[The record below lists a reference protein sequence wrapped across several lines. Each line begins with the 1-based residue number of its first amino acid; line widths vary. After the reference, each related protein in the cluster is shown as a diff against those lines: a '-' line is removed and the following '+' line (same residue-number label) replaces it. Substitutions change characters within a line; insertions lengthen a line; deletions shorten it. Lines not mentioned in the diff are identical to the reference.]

1 MAEQVQAVLD
11 SMVPPLKDL
20 MDRQIF
26 SPTEV
31 HAIVERRRESEYLL
45 RRRVARK
52 ADFLRYIEAEELLE
66 ELRKLR
72 TQQKERDHRRS
83 VNNNNN
89 EEEEDDNEA
98 KEKNTKIKRQQ
109 EKHIGDVHILQLIHL
124 LFARAI
130 RKFRSDLSLHLLHVD
145 ACKRHLSWTKLSRVY
160 AEALQIFP
168 SQEGLWIEAASYEFF
183 DGPRKSIRN
192 ARILMQRGVR
202 KLARTSQNLW
212 VEYFSLE
219 LHYAQ
224 TLRGRRQ
231 ILLHGGR
238 DGDGTGG
245 DQGSESEQKDENHNA
260 EVSDYKIAT
269 IVYKNAIQ
277 SIPDSIEFRLRFLD
291 TCRKF
296 PDTQALMNMIQEQV
310 QRDFGSQKPD
320 AWIARAIYQAE
331 QTETVMVP
339 KDKAIPDDP
348 EEPHETKSKRPTKK
362 ARTKD
367 RVVAVLEEGMEAI
380 DTYEMKLHAF
390 RFAMRYTFEQEELG
404 NRDSVKQSQEL
415 ADSIIKACS
424 GQTVSPDL
432 ALEQVEYYL
441 AQGDTKQ
448 AMDVLETFCSKSEG
462 GAPSTLWIRWASLFD
477 QKNHS
482 KAKHV
487 LNRAIG
493 QIPLGKSDHMIVLL
507 QYFGCL
513 LKEKTSDKAT
523 LNDTFQ
529 RILLLAPTA
538 WEVNIEDV
546 SEYWFGIRCLA
557 QAYLEYLKLATSH
570 QQQESLG
577 PKVARKVYESVL
589 FQATIKLSTEDNFN
603 FGYLQTFVDEVL
615 QLEEVSTKR
624 TELCRVYDQAIH
636 IFRGTF
642 LEKHYRQCRND
653 GAIYS
658 VKQ

>member
-11 SMVPPLKDL
+11 SMVAPLKDL
-20 MDRQIF
+20 MDREIF
-26 SPTEV
+26 SPTEIQ
-31 HAIVERRRESEYLL
+31 AIVQRRRESEYLL

-72 TQQKERDHRRS
+72 TQQKQRDHRQS
-83 VNNNNN
+83 VKYNYN
-89 EEEEDDNEA
+89 EQDDDEDENGKA
-98 KEKNTKIKRQQ
+98 KIKKQE

-145 ACKRHLSWTKLSRVY
+145 TCKRHLSWTKLSKVY

-168 SQEGLWIEAASYEFF
+168 SQEGLWIEAASHEFF

-202 KLARTSQNLW
+202 KLARTSHNLW

-238 DGDGTGG
+238 GG
-245 DQGSESEQKDENHNA
+245 DDKEAETDPKEEKDDT

-296 PDTQALMNMIQEQV
+296 PDTQPLMNMIQEQI
-310 QRDFGSQKPD
+310 QRDFGSQRPD
-320 AWIARAIYQAE
+320 AWIARAVYEAE
-331 QTETVMVP
+331 RTEPVVAQRE
-339 KDKAIPDDP
+339 KAICDDD
-348 EEPHETKSKRPTKK
+348 EGVVGNKSKRPTKK

-415 ADSIIKACS
+415 ADSIIKACL

-432 ALEQVEYYL
+432 AMEQVEYYL
-441 AQGDTKQ
+441 AQGDTNQ
-448 AMDVLETFCSKSEG
+448 AMSVLKTFCADSKGE
-462 GAPSTLWIRWASLFD
+462 APSSLWIRWASLFEEKD
-477 QKNHS
+477 HS

-487 LNRAIG
+487 LKRALG
-493 QIPLGKSDHMIVLL
+493 QIPLGKSDHIIVLL

-513 LKEKTSDKAT
+513 LHEKESDKAM

-538 WEVNIEDV
+538 WEVNVEDV
-546 SEYWFGIRCLA
+546 SEYSFGIRCLA
-557 QAYLEYLKLATSH
+557 QAYLGYLKLASSPE
-570 QQQESLG
+570 QQESLG
-577 PKVARKVYESVL
+577 PKVARKIYESVL
-589 FQATIKLSTEDNFN
+589 FQATIQISNEDSLNFA
-603 FGYLQTFVDEVL
+603 YLQTFVDEVL
-615 QLEEVSTKR
+615 QLEEVSKNR
-624 TELCRVYDQAIH
+624 TQLCRVYDQAIH
-636 IFRGTF
+636 IFRGTV

-658 VKQ
+658 VTR